1 MILPTGARI
10 PAADGMKNPNSFSI
24 IEILLVVVII
34 GVIAALAVP
43 NFGGT
48 YARVQLRKTAND
60 LAYLMRYAQSQAV
73 VKNRRMRLEFDP
85 SFTKYWLTQEDEAA
99 DSQDKEGSFSP
110 LPGRMGAPVAIP
122 EGLIV
127 TSTNPFLVFYP
138 DATLDQVRVDLCRK
152 QECFSVSTH
161 TQRGI
166 INVFETTEQ
175 P

>member
-1 MILPTGARI
+1 MILPIGARI
-10 PAADGMKNPNSFSI
+10 PAADGMRDRNSFS
-24 IEILLVVVII
+24 L
-34 GVIAALAVP
+34 ALAVP

-48 YARVQLRKTAND
+48 YTRVQLRKTADD
-60 LAYLMRYAQSQAV
+60 LAWLMRYAQSQAI

-85 SFTKYWLTQEDEAA
+85 SFTRYWLMQEAETT
-99 DSQDKEGSFSP
+99 DSRDNEGAFLP
-110 LPGRMGAPVAIP
+110 VPGRMGAPVTIP
-122 EGLIV
+122 EGLIM

-138 DATLDQVRVDLCRK
+138 DATLDQARVDLCRK

-166 INVFETTEQ
+166 INVFETTNQ